1 MDCNLCIWVYY
12 QRIFWVSIVSVFSI
26 SLDLSNFMLI
36 LNEIVLL
43 LKKKKMAE
51 PVHEQWFMWM
61 SIIQ

>member
-1 MDCNLCIWVYY
+1 MYMGLLSTYLL
-12 QRIFWVSIVSVFSI
+12 VSIVSVFSI

-43 LKKKKMAE
+43 LEKKKMAE

>member
-1 MDCNLCIWVYY
+1 MYMGLLSTYLL
-12 QRIFWVSIVSVFSI
+12 VSIVSVFSI

-61 SIIQ
+61 AIIQ

>member
-1 MDCNLCIWVYY
+1 
-12 QRIFWVSIVSVFSI
+12 
-26 SLDLSNFMLI
+26 MLI